1 MARSVR
7 LRLWAGLAVGA
18 VGAVVPAAATAANAS
33 SGPGRNTLVRVTPG
47 VRAATVPGAVPFGTT
62 PATTP
67 ETVSFL
73 FKDQNRG
80 QVEAAVTS
88 GIKNYL
94 SVGQFA
100 REYGAN
106 PALIAALESY
116 LGKFGITTS
125 VYAGNVD
132 VVANGTAGEFDQA
145 LAVTQQQYTAPALPG
160 RDGLPGVRAQTFH
173 GTAQSPEVPA
183 YIADS
188 LVAILGLTSYSPFD
202 SQAQHADTSGLKKNA
217 DSSNSCIALTGLPAP
232 CNLPSDFASNYG
244 LDKL

>member
-7 LRLWAGLAVGA
+7 SRLWAGLAAGA
-18 VGAVVPAAATAANAS
+18 VIAAVPVAATAAGAS
-33 SGPGRNTLVRVTPG
+33 TGPGRNTLVRVSPG
-47 VRAATVPGAVPFGTT
+47 ISAASVPGAIGFGNT
-62 PATTP
+62 PAGTP
-67 ETVSFL
+67 ETVSFV
-73 FKDQNRG
+73 FKEQNLG
-80 QVEAAVTS
+80 QLESAVTR
-88 GIKNYL
+88 GIKNYV

-106 PALIAALESY
+106 PAVIAGLESY
-116 LGKFGITTS
+116 LGKFGIKAS

-145 LAVTQQQYTAPALPG
+145 LAVTQHQYKAPAQPG

-188 LVAILGLTSYSPFD
+188 LVAILGLTDYSPFD
-202 SQAQHADTSGLKKNA
+202 SQAQHADTSALKKDA
-217 DSSNSCIALTGLPAP
+217 DST
-232 CNLPSDFASNYG
+232 
-244 LDKL
+244 